1 MIEKHKKLV
10 KEFQKMQQQLNMENT
25 DGIVTDHDAIMRNL
39 QFIMD
44 EDVSKA
50 QK

>member
-1 MIEKHKKLV
+1 MLSKHRKLIE
-10 KEFQKMQQQLNMENT
+10 EFQKMQQQQIVETT
-25 DGIVTDHDAIMRNL
+25 DGVVTDHDAIMRNL